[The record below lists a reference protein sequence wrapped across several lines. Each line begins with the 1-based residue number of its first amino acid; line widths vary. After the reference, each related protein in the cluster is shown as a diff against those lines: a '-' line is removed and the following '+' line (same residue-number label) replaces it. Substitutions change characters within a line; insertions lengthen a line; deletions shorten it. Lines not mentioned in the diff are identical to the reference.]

1 MEKQWKKLLFPLI
14 SQIRY
19 SVDSLNLI
27 NMTVSLSR
35 KSRFPYYDLIVT
47 RLVFF
52 LFCFMPFL
60 CVCSWLHACLRAC
73 MRVRLQR
80 FSFKSKELQG

>member
-1 MEKQWKKLLFPLI
+1 MEKQWKKLLFLLI

-35 KSRFPYYDLIVT
+35 KSCLPYYDLIVT
-47 RLVFF
+47 RLVFWGVF
-52 LFCFMPFL
+52 FHPLSL
-60 CVCSWLHACLRAC
+60 CLH
-73 MRVRLQR
+73 VV
-80 FSFKSKELQG
+80 S